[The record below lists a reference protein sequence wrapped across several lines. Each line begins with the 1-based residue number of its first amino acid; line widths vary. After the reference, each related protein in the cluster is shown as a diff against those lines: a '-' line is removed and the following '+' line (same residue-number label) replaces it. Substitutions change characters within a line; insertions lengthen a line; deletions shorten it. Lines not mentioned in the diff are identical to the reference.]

1 MKKRGKLHIGLRT
14 VKTTLAVL
22 LSMVIVDSL
31 GSTAGT
37 KLIFAMLGA
46 MTAVQPTFKGSV
58 ESSFAQIVGVFL
70 GAMAGLLLCALPIP
84 SLLAAGIGI
93 VLIITLY
100 NAFRVRFTAVL
111 PCFIVVM
118 LCVTPDLDPLVYAV
132 GRIWDTTIGIGVGM
146 LVNML
151 VFPYDNSRQIR
162 STIKQL
168 DRELIQFLEELF
180 DGDDVIPRTE
190 RMDQKIQDMEQQL
203 SIFSDQRFPLRRY
216 HQRDQLKTF
225 RLCDEKARE
234 LVAQMEVLR
243 YMGIPGRLSDDNQ
256 QRLKNAGA
264 RILVKDQGDIQDWT
278 ERDVVTNYHV
288 SQILTIRLELLAA
301 LRRND
306 SIDTGDHR
314 WNNIHNGSASGEM
327 Q

>member
-1 MKKRGKLHIGLRT
+1 MTRKKGKLHIGLRT

-22 LSMVIVDSL
+22 ISMVIVDSL

-58 ESSFAQIVGVFL
+58 ESSLAQIVGVFL
-70 GAMAGLLLCALPIP
+70 GAIVGLLLGALPIP
-84 SLLAAGIGI
+84 PLLAAGIGI
-93 VLIITLY
+93 VMVITLY
-100 NAFRVRFTAVL
+100 NAFHVRFTAVL

-118 LCVTPDLDPLVYAV
+118 LCVTPDLHPVDYAV

-146 LVNML
+146 LINTL

-162 STIKQL
+162 CTIKQL
-168 DRELIQFLEELF
+168 DRELILFLEELF
-180 DGDDVIPRTE
+180 DGGDEIPRTE
-190 RMDQKIQDMEQQL
+190 KMDQKIRDMEEQL
-203 SIFSDQRFPLRRY
+203 SIFSDQRLPLRRY
-216 HQRDQLKTF
+216 HQKDQLEAF
-225 RLCDEKARE
+225 RICDEKARE

-243 YMGIPGRLSDDNQ
+243 YMGTPGRLSPVNQ

-264 RILVKDQGDIQDWT
+264 CIRAKEEAPAENRT

-288 SQILTIRLELLAA
+288 CQILAIRLELLAA
-301 LRRND
+301 LCQHD
-306 SIDTGDHR
+306 
-314 WNNIHNGSASGEM
+314 
-327 Q
+327 